1 LNYFFLR
8 IFSFWRI
15 LPTLTFVVFVSPLVI
30 VLLSLTGDYSDNWT
44 HLYNFVLG
52 DYITNSILLVLGVG
66 LISLIIGTSSAWII
80 TKYDFFGRRIL
91 EWALILPL
99 AIPPYILAY
108 TFTGL
113 FDDYGSANEFI
124 RWIFNLDSSFVF
136 FPNVRNIFGAI
147 IVFAF
152 TLYPYIYLISRAA
165 FLNQSKTLTDAGR
178 ILGLGGYRIF
188 INLGLPMIRPAVIA
202 GLMLVIMETLSD
214 FGAVDHFA
222 IQTFTTGI
230 FRTWY
235 GMYDLHTAMQ
245 LASLLLLFIIVFLVL
260 ERSSRMNAAYNSP
273 VSNANSSS
281 SEKLNGSKSFLCF
294 VGCFIPIFIGFILP
308 IIELSRWAFA
318 YNTGFFNE
326 TFFIQAK
333 NTILIA
339 LMASIVCTV
348 IAFTINFSVR
358 HTNVI
363 FLKRINPFLSVGYGV
378 PGLILAVGIVQMFTY
393 LDKGIFIGFDF
404 VLTGSLFGLLLAYLI
419 KSYALSNSTIESGFE
434 RLSNR
439 LDDSARVLKSS
450 GWNLLLRVH
459 FPLMKTSLLT
469 SILLVMSEVVKE
481 LPATLILRP
490 FNFDTLAV
498 STYIYAAEERM
509 FEAASPAIAIV
520 VIGLIP
526 IIILTRMIKDSK
538 DTPYLK

>member
-1 LNYFFLR
+1 MNYFFLR

-273 VSNANSSS
+273 VSNTNSSS
-281 SEKLNGSKSFLCF
+281 SEKLNGGKSFLCF
-294 VGCFIPIFIGFILP
+294 IGCFIPIFIGFILP

-326 TFFIQAK
+326 SFFIQAK

>member
-1 LNYFFLR
+1 MNYFFLR

-538 DTPYLK
+538 DTPHLK

>member
-1 LNYFFLR
+1 MNYFFLR

-326 TFFIQAK
+326 SFFIQAK

-538 DTPYLK
+538 DTPHLK

>member
-1 LNYFFLR
+1 MNYFFLR

-52 DYITNSILLVLGVG
+52 DYITNSIFLVLGVG

-124 RWIFNLDSSFVF
+124 RWVFNLDSSFVF

-294 VGCFIPIFIGFILP
+294 IGCFIPIFIGFILP

>member
-1 LNYFFLR
+1 MNYFFLR

-52 DYITNSILLVLGVG
+52 DYITNSIFLVLGVG

-363 FLKRINPFLSVGYGV
+363 FLKRINPFLSIGYGV

-526 IIILTRMIKDSK
+526 IIILTRMIKNSK

>member
-8 IFSFWRI
+8 TFSFWRI

-52 DYITNSILLVLGVG
+52 DYITNSIFLVLGVG

-188 INLGLPMIRPAVIA
+188 INLGLPMIRPAIIA

-273 VSNANSSS
+273 VSNTNSSN

-294 VGCFIPIFIGFILP
+294 IGCFIPIFIGFILP

>member
-1 LNYFFLR
+1 MNYFFLR

-124 RWIFNLDSSFVF
+124 RWIFNLDSSFIF
-136 FPNVRNIFGAI
+136 FPNIRNIFGAI

>member
-1 LNYFFLR
+1 MNYFFLR

-52 DYITNSILLVLGVG
+52 DYITNSIFLVLGVG

-273 VSNANSSS
+273 VSNTNSSN

-294 VGCFIPIFIGFILP
+294 IGCFIPIFIGFILP

>member
-1 LNYFFLR
+1 MNYFFLR

-52 DYITNSILLVLGVG
+52 DYITNSIFLVLGVG

-273 VSNANSSS
+273 VSNSNSSS

-294 VGCFIPIFIGFILP
+294 IGCFIPIFIGFILP

-393 LDKGIFIGFDF
+393 LDKGIFVGFDF

>member
-1 LNYFFLR
+1 MNYFFLR

-52 DYITNSILLVLGVG
+52 DYITNSIFLVLGVS

-260 ERSSRMNAAYNSP
+260 ERSSRMNAAYSSP

-308 IIELSRWAFA
+308 ITELSRWAFA

-393 LDKGIFIGFDF
+393 LDKGIFVGFDF

-498 STYIYAAEERM
+498 SAYIYAAEERM

-538 DTPYLK
+538 DAPYLK

>member
-1 LNYFFLR
+1 MNYFFLR

-52 DYITNSILLVLGVG
+52 DYITNSIFLVLGVG

-124 RWIFNLDSSFVF
+124 RWVFNLDSSFVF

-281 SEKLNGSKSFLCF
+281 SEKLNGGKSFLCF
-294 VGCFIPIFIGFILP
+294 IGCFIPIFIGFILP

-326 TFFIQAK
+326 SFFIQAK

-363 FLKRINPFLSVGYGV
+363 FLKRINPFLSIGYGV

>member
-1 LNYFFLR
+1 MNYFFLR

-52 DYITNSILLVLGVG
+52 DYITNSIFLVLGVG

-188 INLGLPMIRPAVIA
+188 INLGLPMIRPAIIA